1 MDTRDVAAMLN
12 LSLTTEQFRA
22 AAYLERL
29 GQRFCCEF
37 GYENAV
43 EKARAHWLE
52 RRRDLYRKRV
62 AARKRAH

>member
-1 MDTRDVAAMLN
+1 MDTKEMAARLD
-12 LSLTTEQFRA
+12 LSLTTEQLHA
-22 AAYLERL
+22 AAYLERF

-43 EKARAHWLE
+43 EKARAHWLQ
-52 RRRDLYRKRV
+52 RRRDLYRKRI